1 MLAYHLLN
9 INSGEIVGTTL
20 ANVLIHLIFSTKNRE
35 PLIDCDIEAELHAFL
50 ASECQAY
57 KAFPLKIG
65 GVEDHV
71 HILLNLPHT
80 ITISKLV
87 EEIKKSSSKWI
98 KTKGLHY
105 VPFAW
110 QTGFGAFSVSPSH
123 RNAVYQYI
131 CTQRELHQAVSF
143 QDEYRQILRKNGT
156 EFDERYLWD

>member
-1 MLAYHLLN
+1 MLAYNRSNL
-9 INSGEIVGTTL
+9 NSGGIVGTTL

-35 PLIDCDIEAELHAFL
+35 PFIDCDIEAELYAYL
-50 ASECQAY
+50 ASVCQAH
-57 KAFPLKIG
+57 KAFALKIG
-65 GVEDHV
+65 GVEDHI
-71 HILLNLPHT
+71 HILLNLPRT

-123 RNAVYQYI
+123 RDAVYQYI
-131 CTQRELHQAVSF
+131 RTQREHHQAISF
-143 QDEYRQILRKNGT
+143 QDEYRQILRKNGM